1 MFYIQINRVYLE
13 NYFYKFLFQVS
24 GFGATSVNGGRNS
37 DRLQILF
44 LVTLDD
50 ADCHVADRDVN
61 LCTLTEY
68 GQGFCTSDLG
78 GPLVA
83 NDQLIG
89 IANWNHPCG
98 MGLMEDVYV
107 RISHY
112 RLWIG
117 GIAGV

>member
-1 MFYIQINRVYLE
+1 MYWIQINRVYLK
-13 NYFYKFLFQVS
+13 NYSYKFIFQIS
-24 GFGATSVNGGRNS
+24 GFGATSVNGGGNS

-44 LVTLDD
+44 LLTLDD
-50 ADCHVADRDVN
+50 DKCHVVN
-61 LCTLTEY
+61 REVNFCTSNGY

-98 MGLMEDVYV
+98 MGETEDVYA
-107 RISHY
+107 RISNY